1 MSFPLISLQRAALR
15 AALMNRLVVMCFGA
29 GVDSTAMLVEFARR
43 AIRPDLILFADT
55 GGEKPETYAYL
66 PAVQRYLA
74 GVGFPAVLT
83 VRYEPA
89 RAPYRTLEGQC
100 LHTGTLPSLA
110 YGGKSCSIKYKRVPQ
125 DRYILARYPPAE
137 LLRQGKRV
145 VRAIG
150 FEAGEGRRTYAH
162 VVKAIGLD
170 AGEEHRLT
178 WARPEPGPKKRPSRE
193 AWLDAH
199 YFLYWYPLLEWGY
212 DRERCKRVIAEAG
225 LPVPVKSACFF
236 CPASKKAEI
245 RWLGERHPELLERAL
260 EIERNAQA
268 KLTSVRGLGRSFA
281 WEDYLDRLDDLPL
294 FPDCG

>member
-1 MSFPLISLQRAALR
+1 MPGDPPAVRLYPDCP
-15 AALMNRLVVMCFGA
+15 LVVAYGL

-43 AIRPDLILFADT
+43 GVRPDLILFADT

-66 PAVQRYLA
+66 PVMQRYLA
-74 GVGFPAVLT
+74 GVGFPPVVT
-83 VRYEPA
+83 VRYEPR

-150 FEAGEGRRTYAH
+150 FEAGEGRRTYVH

-170 AGEEHRLT
+170 AGEGHRLT
-178 WARPEPGPKKRPSRE
+178 WARSEPGEGKRPSRE

-199 YFLYWYPLLEWGY
+199 YFVYWYPLLEWGY
-212 DRERCKRVIAEAG
+212 DRERYKRVIAEAG

-236 CPASKKAEI
+236 CPASKKQEI
-245 RWLGERHPELLERAL
+245 VWLREHHPALLERAL

-268 KLTSVRGLGRSFA
+268 KLTSVKGLGRSFS
-281 WEDYLDRLDDLPL
+281 WEAYLDRLDDLPL
-294 FPDCG
+294 FPGCGE